1 MSGIVG
7 IVNIDGSPIDHGLL
21 RRMTEFMTFRGPDA
35 QETWATGNVGF
46 GTALLRTTT
55 ESLGERQPLSL
66 DGEVWITADARIDGR
81 ADLIGKLK
89 SKVAANLNTVSDTEL
104 ILRAYIEWG
113 EACLEHLIGDF
124 AFAIWDGPNRRLFCA
139 RDHFGVKPFYYAQVG
154 NSLVFS
160 NTLNCVR
167 LHPAV
172 SHKLNDEAIG
182 DFLLADY
189 NHCLSTTVFADI
201 QRLPPAHYLIVSR
214 ETSQKRRYWS
224 LASDGHIRYRRS
236 SEYIDHF
243 KDLFYTAVKDR
254 LRTNS
259 VGVFMSGGLDS
270 SSVAVVAH
278 DLLSKRS
285 AAFDLRAYTVVYD
298 HLIPDQER
306 YYSGLVARTLGI
318 DIDYL
323 AADDYLL
330 YERWDDSNLSSPEPE
345 HDPLRAISLDQYN
358 QVMTH
363 HRVVLTGY
371 GGDPALYQSQL
382 DPRFRNLL
390 LQVLHYVLARRRLGN
405 LGVRSWVKRRLGQR
419 PKPFQPPYPRWIN
432 QTFAARLDLPSRY
445 RQLNS
450 ESASVNALRPQ
461 AYRMTMGL
469 FWPYRFETCDPGMTA
484 VPCEVRHPFFD
495 LRLLEYLFSIP
506 PIPWFVQKDLLRR
519 AMRGILPERV
529 RCRPK
534 TPMARDPYFERL
546 RNCNTQWWRTHF
558 NPTPQ
563 ISGYVDVDKV
573 HHGRGA
579 GAYDSWV
586 DTRPLSLNYWLQKI
600 EA

>member
-1 MSGIVG
+1 V
-7 IVNIDGSPIDHGLL
+7 
-21 RRMTEFMTFRGPDA
+21 T
-35 QETWATGNVGF
+35 
-46 GTALLRTTT
+46 
-55 ESLGERQPLSL
+55 
-66 DGEVWITADARIDGR
+66 
-81 ADLIGKLK
+81 
-89 SKVAANLNTVSDTEL
+89 DTEL
-104 ILRAYIEWG
+104 ILRAYAVWG
-113 EACLEHLIGDF
+113 EECLEHLLGDF
-124 AFAIWDGPNRRLFCA
+124 AFAIWDGRNRRLFCA
-139 RDHFGVKPFYYAQVG
+139 RDHFGVKPFYYAQVD
-154 NSLVFS
+154 NTLVLS

-172 SHKLNDEAIG
+172 SDKLNDLAIA

-189 NHCLSTTVFADI
+189 NQDLSTTVFTDI
-201 QRLPPAHYLIVSR
+201 KRLAPAHYLILSR
-214 ETSQKRRYWS
+214 ETSQKRRYWT
-224 LASDGHIRYRRS
+224 LPYDGHIRYRRS

-243 KDLFYTAVKDR
+243 KDLFFTAVKDR

-270 SSVAVVAH
+270 SSVAVAAH
-278 DLLSKRS
+278 ELFSKQS
-285 AAFDLRAYTVVYD
+285 ATFDQRAYTVVYD
-298 HLIPDQER
+298 ELIPDQER
-306 YYSGLVARTLGI
+306 YYSGLVAKSLGI

-323 AADDYLL
+323 AADDYFL
-330 YERWDDSNLSSPEPE
+330 YERWDQFKFSTPEPE
-345 HDPLRAISLDQYN
+345 HDPLRAISIDQYN
-358 QVMTH
+358 QVATR
-363 HRVVLTGY
+363 HRIVMTGY

-390 LQVLHYVLARRRLGN
+390 SQVVHYILARRRLGN
-405 LGVRSWVKRRLGQR
+405 LGVRSWVKRRLGQW
-419 PKPFQPPYPRWIN
+419 PKTFQPPYPRWVN
-432 QTFAARLDLPSRY
+432 QAFATRLDLPSRY

-450 ESASVNALRPQ
+450 EAAPVHALRPQ
-461 AYRMTMGL
+461 AYRMTTGL

-506 PIPWFVQKDLLRR
+506 PIPWFVQKDLLRG
-519 AMRGILPERV
+519 AMRGILPEQV

-546 RNCNTQWWRTHF
+546 RNSDAQWWRTHF

-563 ISGYVDVDKV
+563 ISTYVEVDKV
-573 HHGRGA
+573 PQVSSG

-586 DTRPLSLNYWLQKI
+586 DIRPLSLNYWLQKM